1 MILVF
6 PYLQV
11 SIVPFKV
18 VPFRVYTLGPAL
30 LPLLDVSVD
39 FSFRDAVQ
47 HHLKFKLNLFDIL
60 ESLCL

>member
-1 MILVF
+1 MILGF

-11 SIVPFKV
+11 SFVPFKV

-30 LPLLDVSVD
+30 LPLLDAFVD
-39 FSFRDAVQ
+39 FSFLDAVQ
-47 HHLKFKLNLFDIL
+47 RHVKFMLNLCDIL